1 MPEAVSIAARIR
13 SGLGCAFFLCA
24 ALQSSLTTWQT
35 PSVLGFLNAIHNLV
49 LVGIY
54 AIRPPAIK
62 SDVIGLALG
71 VAAALLPAIFANQ
84 SQPAT
89 PFWKVVGIISE
100 LLVLWSLL
108 TLGSRFSIAPAD
120 RGLVTIGPYRLVRH
134 PMYLGELLLRL
145 AICAGNPEQL
155 LVWLPLMLVLQII
168 RAMREERIIS
178 GYPDY
183 TQKVRWRLVPFIF

>member
-155 LVWLPLMLVLQII
+155 LVWLPLMLVLQIV
-168 RAMREERIIS
+168 RAMREERIIV
-178 GYPDY
+178 GYAGY
-183 TQKVRWRLVPFIF
+183 VQTVRWRLVPFIY

>member
-1 MPEAVSIAARIR
+1 MPEAVSITARIR

-24 ALQSSLTTWQT
+24 ALQSSLITWET

-62 SDVIGLALG
+62 SDYVGLALG

-84 SQPAT
+84 AQPAT
-89 PFWKVVGIISE
+89 LLWTVVGITSE

-120 RGLVTIGPYRLVRH
+120 RGLVTGGPYRFVRH

-145 AICAGNPEQL
+145 AIFASDPGQL
-155 LVWLPLMLVLQII
+155 LVWLPLMLVLQIV

-178 GYPDY
+178 GYAGY
-183 TQKVRWRLVPFIF
+183 VQTVRWRLIPYIY

>member
-1 MPEAVSIAARIR
+1 MPEAVSITARIR
-13 SGLGCAFFLCA
+13 SRLGCAFFLCA
-24 ALQSSLTTWQT
+24 SLQSSLITWET

-62 SDVIGLALG
+62 SDAVGLVLG

-84 SQPAT
+84 AQPARPLWT
-89 PFWKVVGIISE
+89 VVGITSE
-100 LLVLWSLL
+100 LLVIWSLL

-120 RGLVTIGPYRLVRH
+120 RGLVTGGPYRFVRH

-145 AICAGNPEQL
+145 AICAGNPTQL

-183 TQKVRWRLVPFIF
+183 TQTVRWRLVPFIF

>member
-1 MPEAVSIAARIR
+1 MPEALSITARIR

-24 ALQSSLTTWQT
+24 ALQSSLITWET
-35 PSVLGFLNAIHNLV
+35 PSVMGFLNAIHNLV

-62 SDVIGLALG
+62 SDAIGLALG

-84 SQPAT
+84 AQPTA
-89 PFWKVVGIISE
+89 PLWMVIGITSE

-120 RGLVTIGPYRLVRH
+120 RGLVTGGPYRFVRH

-145 AICAGNPEQL
+145 AICAGKPMQL
-155 LVWLPLMLVLQII
+155 LWLPLMLALQMI
-168 RAMREERIIS
+168 RAMREERMIS
-178 GYPDY
+178 GYPGY
-183 TQKVRWRLVPFIF
+183 VQTVRWRLIPFIF

>member
-1 MPEAVSIAARIR
+1 MPEAVSITARIR

-62 SDVIGLALG
+62 SDYVGLALG
-71 VAAALLPAIFANQ
+71 VAAALLPAIFANHA
-84 SQPAT
+84 QPAT
-89 PFWKVVGIISE
+89 PFWTVVGISSE
-100 LLVLWSLL
+100 LLVLWSLM

-120 RGLVTIGPYRLVRH
+120 RGLVTGGPYRFVRH

-145 AICAGNPEQL
+145 AVCAGNPEQL

-168 RAMREERIIS
+168 RAIRAERIIS

-183 TQKVRWRLVPFIF
+183 TQTVRWRLVPFIF